1 MAKTTK
7 HLKIEGRHIYKP
19 EIEACPH
26 CEETLEERSYY
37 QWRKTVQQLDGAV
50 YVASRAKECL
60 NPECDHRGEAH
71 FSAAA
76 QMVTVPECTYGLDV
90 IAQIGWWRDREHLN
104 REQIHSR
111 LKEDGVQLCER
122 EVDHLYARYQVLM
135 GCTTRLDKQQL
146 VEIVEKR
153 GGLRISIDGL
163 APEGASEQLWVVRE
177 VQTDRTLVVGWLPR
191 VNHKTLM
198 ALLKPV
204 EEMGLPIS
212 ATVSDKQGSIRK
224 ALEEMWP
231 DMPHQWCQSLYLGN
245 STRPIYDQD
254 SALKTEM
261 RKTIRT
267 GIRESTGEVL
277 TAAEAADFSPS
288 DSDGGSCRFVA
299 CPRGYTKATDLLS
312 SCP

>member
-1 MAKTTK
+1 MAKTSK
-7 HLKIEGRHIYKP
+7 HLEIQARHIYKP
-19 EIEACPH
+19 KIKVCPN
-26 CEETLEERSYY
+26 CGEDLEDRSYY
-37 QWRKTVQQLDGAV
+37 QWRKTVQQLDGCV
-50 YVASRAKECL
+50 YVASCAKECV
-60 NPECDHRGEAH
+60 NPECSQRGEAH

-111 LKEDGVQLCER
+111 LKEHGVQLCER
-122 EVDHLYARYQVLM
+122 EVDHLYAQYQILV
-135 GCTTRLDKQQL
+135 GCSSRLDKQEL
-146 VEIVEKR
+146 VEIVKKR
-153 GGLRISIDGL
+153 GGLRISLDGL

-177 VQTDRTLVVGWLPR
+177 VQTNRTLVVGWLPK
-191 VNHKTLM
+191 VNHETLM

-204 EEMGLPIS
+204 QELGLPIS
-212 ATVSDKQGSIRK
+212 ATVSDKQASIRK

-231 DMPHQWCQSLYLGN
+231 DMPHQWCRSHYLGN

-261 RKTIRT
+261 RKTIRK

-277 TAAEAADFSPS
+277 TDAEASDFSPS
-288 DSDGGSCRFVA
+288 DSDGGSCR
-299 CPRGYTKATDLLS
+299 
-312 SCP
+312 

>member
-1 MAKTTK
+1 MAKTTN
-7 HLKIEGRHIYKP
+7 HLGMQTRHIYKP
-19 EIEACPH
+19 EIKVCPH
-26 CEETLEERSYY
+26 CGENLEDRLYY
-37 QWRKTVQQLDGAV
+37 QWRKTVQQLDGPV
-50 YVASRAKECL
+50 YVASRAKECV
-60 NPECDHRGEAH
+60 NPECGHRGEPH

-111 LKEDGVQLCER
+111 LKEHGVQLCER
-122 EVDHLYARYQVLM
+122 EVDHLYAQYQVLM
-135 GCTTRLDKQQL
+135 GCSTRLDKQQL

-153 GGLRISIDGL
+153 GGLRISLDGL

-177 VQTDRTLVVGWLPR
+177 VQTNRTLVVGWLPR
-191 VNHKTLM
+191 VNYETLM

-204 EEMGLPIS
+204 QELGLPIS

-231 DMPHQWCQSLYLGN
+231 DMPHQWCQSHYLGN

-261 RKTIRT
+261 RKTIRK

-277 TAAEAADFSPS
+277 TDAEASDFSPS
-288 DSDGGSCRFVA
+288 DSDGGSRRRVA
-299 CPRGYTKATDLLS
+299 CPRG
-312 SCP
+312 

>member
-1 MAKTTK
+1 MAKTSK
-7 HLKIEGRHIYKP
+7 QLEIQARYIYRP
-19 EIEACPH
+19 ENEECPNCGEA
-26 CEETLEERSYY
+26 LEERTYY

-50 YVASRAKECL
+50 YVASRAKECV

-71 FSAAA
+71 LSAAA
-76 QMVTVPECTYGLDV
+76 QMVTVPGCTYGLDV

-104 REQIHSR
+104 REQIHAR
-111 LKEDGVQLCER
+111 LKEYDVQLCER

-135 GCTTRLDKQQL
+135 GCTTRLDQQQL

-177 VQTDRTLVVGWLPR
+177 VQTESILVVGWLPR
-191 VNHKTLM
+191 VNHETLM

-204 EEMGLPIS
+204 EELGLPIS
-212 ATVSDKQGSIRK
+212 ATVSDKQSSVRK
-224 ALEEMWP
+224 ALAEMWP
-231 DMPHQWCQSLYLGN
+231 DMPHQWCQSHYLGN

-267 GIRESTGEVL
+267 RIRESTGEVL
-277 TAAEAADFSPS
+277 TAAETADFSPS
-288 DSDGGSCRFVA
+288 ASDGSRCR
-299 CPRGYTKATDLLS
+299 
-312 SCP
+312 